1 MTAPTPTATEA
12 HERHMATLKGMRT
25 TAERREYIDGVKRA
39 EGAFYGKWLEEDFAV
54 WWAFEKDGK
63 TKGAQ
68 K

>member
-1 MTAPTPTATEA
+1 MTRQFVNCPATEA

-25 TAERREYIDGVKRA
+25 TQQRREYIDGVKRA

-54 WWAFEKDGK
+54 WWAFEKN
-63 TKGAQ
+63 KGAA